1 MSSDL
6 SISIKEIPSS
16 MGYWFIRTNDGT
28 YFETFIKNDFI
39 AIGWNLV
46 SLEDLNKSD
55 KELRDKIIRIEKFD
69 STKKGT
75 TGKVTSIINKL
86 KNFRNLKQGDRIIVP
101 SNSSS
106 RLAFGIVEDSVV
118 YTDVN
123 ESHDCT
129 FHKRRKVNWVTIKNM
144 TELDPNF
151 FQIKISRHSISN
163 IKQHSVFIDKV
174 YNSLFIKDNQTH
186 FVIDIKTKGDINLKS
201 LIKLMELIQKLVEN
215 VNREFGL
222 NESID
227 DISIRL
233 NLQSPGLMEIIKP
246 YGKSLAIA
254 AMSISLNSC
263 NPGNAQLQNE
273 NPMLV
278 RSIQTNE
285 NVLDEI
291 NNVLYTNLGAD
302 EEKIKNIYHGNN

>member
-16 MGYWFIRTNDGT
+16 MGYWFVRTNDGT
-28 YFETFIKNDFI
+28 YFETFTKNDFI
-39 AIGWNLV
+39 AIGWNLI

-174 YNSLFIKDNQTH
+174 YDSLFIKNNQTH
-186 FVIDIKTKGDINLKS
+186 FVIDIKTKSDINLKS
-201 LIKLMELIQKLVEN
+201 LIELMSLIQKLVEN
-215 VNREFGL
+215 INRELGYD
-222 NESID
+222 ESAD
-227 DISIRL
+227 DISVRL
-233 NLQSPGLMEIIKP
+233 NLQSPGLIEIIKP
-246 YGKSLAIA
+246 IGKPLRIAVLAI
-254 AMSISLNSC
+254 SLQSC
-263 NPGNAQLQNE
+263 ETAGLAIPVKDSNVSSTLSANIDTINRINE
-273 NPMLV
+273 
-278 RSIQTNE
+278 
-285 NVLDEI
+285 VLFDD
-291 NNVLYTNLGAD
+291 LGAD
-302 EEKIKNIYHGNN
+302 EKKIRGISNGDN